1 MKLQL
6 IDNDGKVSDSWDTN
20 KVLWQVIA
28 KKHIDESMSN
38 KKWENFIDAK
48 QDNFSEITS
57 ESADELYYNYF
68 EQGE

>member
-28 KKHIDESMSN
+28 KKHVNESMSD

-48 QDNFSEITS
+48 ESHFADITS
-57 ESADELYYNYF
+57 EIASELYDYF